1 MKRLAAAIIGL
12 TLLTG
17 PAAALAAPGPESPP
31 KPWFTLADIP
41 GADPKIANTRWL
53 WNREARLLRYCRQD
67 ATTHDYT
74 CDPDVTL
81 PRGRWV
87 MQRIQ
92 AAPSA
97 AVASSARFYS
107 PDLDRT
113 LECQATANG
122 DFGCE

>member
-1 MKRLAAAIIGL
+1 MNRTAAAIIGL
-12 TLLTG
+12 SLIG
-17 PAAALAAPGPESPP
+17 PPAAALAAPGPEAPP
-31 KPWFTLADIP
+31 KPWFVLADIP
-41 GADPKIANTRWL
+41 GADPKITTTRWL

-67 ATTHDYT
+67 ATTHDYA

-113 LECQATANG
+113 MECQAAASG
-122 DFGCE
+122 GFGCE

>member
-1 MKRLAAAIIGL
+1 MKRLAAAIVGL
-12 TLLTG
+12 TLVVRAT
-17 PAAALAAPGPESPP
+17 AALAAPGPEAPP
-31 KPWFTLADIP
+31 SPWFVIADIP
-41 GADPKIANTRWL
+41 GADPKITTTRWL

-67 ATTHDYT
+67 ATTHAFT
-74 CDPDVTL
+74 CEADVTL
-81 PRGRWV
+81 PAGRWV

-113 LECQATANG
+113 LECQAAASG
-122 DFGCE
+122 GFACE